1 MRFIFRVTFAC
12 LISASVFAQP
22 DIEFHGKI
30 TQVIPNTPSP
40 LASDKTHISTK
51 THISMPPK
59 TITLMGVKLSDR
71 AWDALARQSAE
82 ALESPAPEATLKG
95 QHAPSQVQLGMNKVP
110 VMDQG
115 QHGTC
120 ATFAVTAALNA
131 ALDAGD
137 YISQTCHLQLG
148 QHLEQFGYNP
158 SGWNGSLGPLVLEQI
173 RAFGIVNKDTQKRVG
188 CGGLTEYPTAEDT
201 PVEGMTLSAFHNMS
215 EPLADDVAWTPLVD
229 IYQIVLDRTE
239 PQKTLDAVKTA
250 LRNNDRLT
258 FGVLLFHLNEG
269 IAGAV
274 AKHHGPN
281 DTWVLTP
288 AVIDDIKQQKNYGG
302 HAMIITGFDDHA
314 SAVDK
319 DGRWHKGLL
328 TVRNSW
334 GADVGDGG
342 DFYMSYDYFKALKT
356 EVQRIRSLKHLEG

>member
-1 MRFIFRVTFAC
+1 MKFMFRVAFAC
-12 LISASVFAQP
+12 FISASAFAQP
-22 DIEFHGKI
+22 DIELQGKI
-30 TQVIPNTPSP
+30 TQVIPNSPSSF
-40 LASDKTHISTK
+40 ASDKTL
-51 THISMPPK
+51 THTPPK

-71 AWDALARQSAE
+71 AWDALAKRSTE
-82 ALESPAPEATLKG
+82 ALDSPTLETTLKG
-95 QHAPSQVQLGMNKVP
+95 PRTPSKVQLGMNQVP

-120 ATFAVTAALNA
+120 ATFAVTAALDA
-131 ALDAGD
+131 ALGAGD

-148 QHLEQFGYNP
+148 QHLETLGYNP
-158 SGWNGSLGPLVLEQI
+158 SGWNGSLGPLVLDQI
-173 RAFGIVNKDTQKRVG
+173 RAFGIVNKDTQKEVG
-188 CGGLTEYPTAEDT
+188 CGGLTEYPAASET
-201 PVEGMTLSAFHNMS
+201 PEEGMTLSAFHDIS
-215 EPLADDVAWTPLVD
+215 EPLADEVAWTPLLD
-229 IYQIVLDRTE
+229 IYQIVLDRAE

-258 FGVLLFHLNEG
+258 FGVLLFRLNEG
-269 IAGAV
+269 VVGAV
-274 AKHHGPN
+274 AKHHSAN

-328 TVRNSW
+328 TLRNSW
-334 GADVGDGG
+334 GTDVGDGG
-342 DFYMSYDYFKALKT
+342 NFYMSYDYFKVLST
-356 EVQRIRSLKHLEG
+356 EVQRIRSLKYLKD